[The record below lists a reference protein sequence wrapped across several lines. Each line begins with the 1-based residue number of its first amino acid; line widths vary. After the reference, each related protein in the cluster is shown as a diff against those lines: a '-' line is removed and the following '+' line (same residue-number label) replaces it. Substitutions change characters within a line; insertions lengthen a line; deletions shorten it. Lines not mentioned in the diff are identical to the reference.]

1 MQFSFLWLAR
11 SILKA
16 RLQGLLRLTRVRSL
30 CGKFDC
36 LLHALSLISWFEEMS
51 LLVSMTDISMVLSI
65 LLGEGIVSLTEHQS
79 AWGSCLSLRSTQV
92 RLSWPPALHTH
103 TARSQETAGAAEH
116 LCNLRT
122 NVETPVRNLTN
133 HLRTWV
139 HGCLSVMSPKHLKAI
154 SISCTSFISHSPA
167 SSVPC

>member
-1 MQFSFLWLAR
+1 MKLS
-11 SILKA
+11 
-16 RLQGLLRLTRVRSL
+16 RVRSL
-30 CGKFDC
+30 CGQFAC
-36 LLHALSLISWFEEMS
+36 LLHAISLISWFEEMS
-51 LLVSMTDISMVLSI
+51 VRISMADFPMALRI
-65 LLGEGIVSLTEHQS
+65 FIGEGIVSLTEHQS
-79 AWGSCLSLRSTQV
+79 AWGSCLSLRSTQM
-92 RLSWPPALHTH
+92 RLSWPPAPHTH

-133 HLRTWV
+133 HLRTRV
-139 HGCLSVMSPKHLKAI
+139 HGCLSVMSPQHLKAI